1 MKCDHI
7 PQIIEYDSYD
17 GNYEEY
23 ENDIYA
29 AYQST
34 FESQEFSWGKNLFV
48 KRNILCLRINLEL
61 FGTLFQAEILK
72 KAAYQTSEDTKE

>member
-1 MKCDHI
+1 MKCKHI

-23 ENDIYA
+23 ENAIYA

-34 FESQEFSWGKNLFV
+34 FENQ
-48 KRNILCLRINLEL
+48 EL
-61 FGTLFQAEILK
+61 FGTLFQVETLK
-72 KAAYQTSEDTKE
+72 KTAYQISEDMKE